1 MRLAWHIAWR
11 YLFSRKRVN
20 AINIVSGVSAAA
32 VAVVSAA
39 MICVLSVMN
48 GFGDVIQHM
57 FSQFDP
63 QLKVVATSGTP
74 FRTDAREI
82 RELRACSEVSYLSE
96 VVENTALVRYG
107 DKQTPAQLM
116 GVDSVF
122 ARATR
127 IDSILTD
134 GEFCVRDEGDFERTV
149 LGRGLA
155 GTLGVGAH
163 FLEPLYIYAPKRV
176 GRINMM
182 RPDKSL
188 KREHAFIAGT
198 FAVNQVQ
205 YDDHVMLVSLPL
217 VRRLYEYDSLTVTSL
232 HLRLQDGANEKRV
245 QRELQELLGADYR
258 VLNRYEQQEDFF
270 RMFGVEKLLTALLLV
285 FILLVASFNIISSL
299 TMLILDKQDDIRILS
314 HLGAT
319 PVQIRRIFL
328 LEGWL
333 ISLLGALVGLV
344 LGVGLCLMQQHYGLL
359 KLGSGE
365 DYILSAYPVLLS
377 WSDVAM
383 VMAVVVVLGFAAAW
397 YPAKKSLAV
406 GR

>member
-1 MRLAWHIAWR
+1 M
-11 YLFSRKRVN
+11 
-20 AINIVSGVSAAA
+20 
-32 VAVVSAA
+32 
-39 MICVLSVMN
+39 
-48 GFGDVIQHM
+48 
-57 FSQFDP
+57 
-63 QLKVVATSGTP
+63 
-74 FRTDAREI
+74 
-82 RELRACSEVSYLSE
+82 
-96 VVENTALVRYG
+96 VENTALVRYG

-122 ARATR
+122 AQATR

-245 QRELQELLGADYR
+245 QREPARACWAQT
-258 VLNRYEQQEDFF
+258 
-270 RMFGVEKLLTALLLV
+270 TAYST
-285 FILLVASFNIISSL
+285 AMSSRRISS
-299 TMLILDKQDDIRILS
+299 
-314 HLGAT
+314 A
-319 PVQIRRIFL
+319 
-328 LEGWL
+328 
-333 ISLLGALVGLV
+333 
-344 LGVGLCLMQQHYGLL
+344 C
-359 KLGSGE
+359 
-365 DYILSAYPVLLS
+365 SA
-377 WSDVAM
+377 
-383 VMAVVVVLGFAAAW
+383 
-397 YPAKKSLAV
+397 
-406 GR
+406 